1 MRWEQSDRKPISDMA
16 LIRAFME
23 ITPKRFAYSGKNV
36 YLCTFI
42 LDFQTDMTDMKYNWT
57 FANVGGTTR
66 VKIQSGEDIRHL
78 GELDQKM
85 WTVLSCPTTGLEINE
100 ESLQLIDTDGDGKL
114 RVKEVV
120 QTADWLCAVLH
131 NPDSLLAGKAEVAL
145 ANIADETLLA
155 VAREVA
161 DGKETVTLT
170 DVDAAIAGVTIDAQ
184 AIPEAPFAAD
194 VIAAYKARQAEY
206 AAYYEQEKLQQLG
219 LAAIAEDTPK
229 PGMSEA
235 DFADMGAKIAAYE
248 AGAAAAN
255 DANAKALAAARV
267 KYVPLRKLLVLS
279 RDFYRLL
286 RNFITFEDFY
296 DKNQTVKAIFQAGT
310 LIIDQR
316 ACSLCVRVND
326 MAKQNAQAGL
336 SGMYLIYCG
345 CESKKLGKKMQIA
358 AAMTV
363 GGIRN
368 LSVGKNALFY
378 DNEGNDWDAVVT
390 KIIDNPIS
398 ISQAFYSPYRKF
410 GAWVTDLIN
419 KSAAEKD
426 SKVFSEA
433 TAKVQENAGKTSA
446 EGEKPK
452 VQAFD
457 IAKFAGIFAA
467 IGMAIGYIGAFF
479 TSVIGG
485 FAALK
490 WWQDILAVLGI
501 VLVISGPSMFLAW
514 TKLRKRNLAPVLNAN
529 GWAINAEV
537 MVSVLFGATLTQQAQ
552 FPMLQLVDPLA
563 KKGIPAWKK
572 WLISIAFV
580 LVVLLGLWLGNLLNW
595 CKLPSPL
602 PCFHKEQAEE
612 VAVTPAAE
620 TPAEVVV
627 TEEGAK

>member
-1 MRWEQSDRKPISDMA
+1 
-16 LIRAFME
+16 
-23 ITPKRFAYSGKNV
+23 
-36 YLCTFI
+36 
-42 LDFQTDMTDMKYNWT
+42 MKYNWT

-100 ESLQLIDTDGDGKL
+100 ESLKLIDLDGDGKL
-114 RVKEVV
+114 RVKEVI
-120 QTADWLCAVLH
+120 QTADWLCGVLRD
-131 NPDSLLAGKAEVAL
+131 PETLLAGKAEVPL
-145 ANIADETLLA
+145 ANIADETILA
-155 VAREVA
+155 VAKQVA
-161 DGKETVTLT
+161 ADRQTVTLA
-170 DVDAAIAGVTIDAQ
+170 DVETAIAAVSVETQPA
-184 AIPEAPFAAD
+184 PEAPFEGD
-194 VIAAYKARQAEY
+194 VIAAYKAKQADY
-206 AAYYEQEKLQQLG
+206 VAYFEQAKLQSLG
-219 LAAIAEDTPK
+219 LATIAEDTPK
-229 PGMSEA
+229 PGLTEA
-235 DFADMGAKIAAYE
+235 DFAEMGTKIAVYE
-248 AGAAAAN
+248 AGVATANEANAAA
-255 DANAKALAAARV
+255 LSAAQAQ
-267 KYVPLRKLLVLS
+267 YQPLRKLLLLS

-296 DKNQTVKAIFQAGT
+296 DKAQPKAIFQAGT

-316 ACSLCVRVND
+316 ACALCVRVSD
-326 MAKQNAQAGL
+326 MSKQNLQAGA
-336 SGMYLIYCG
+336 SGMYLIYCN
-345 CESKKLGKKMQIA
+345 CESKKLGKQMQIV
-358 AAMTV
+358 AAMTI

-368 LSVGKNALFY
+368 LTVGKNALFY

-398 ISQAFYSPYRKF
+398 IGQAFWSPYRKF

-433 TAKVQENAGKTSA
+433 TNKVQEKKA
-446 EGEKPK
+446 EMSPLDKKKMET
-452 VQAFD
+452 FD

-485 FAALK
+485 FVELK

-529 GWAINAEV
+529 GWAVNADV
-537 MVSVLFGATLTQQAQ
+537 MVNVMFGSTLTQQAQ

-563 KKGIPAWKK
+563 KKGMPAWKK
-572 WLISIAFV
+572 WIIVVASV
-580 LVVLLGLWLGNLLNW
+580 LVILLGLWLANLLNW

-602 PCFHKEQAEE
+602 PCFSQEVVEQVEPVVETVESAETVVVEE
-612 VAVTPAAE
+612 VAE
-620 TPAEVVV
+620 
-627 TEEGAK
+627 

>member
-1 MRWEQSDRKPISDMA
+1 M
-16 LIRAFME
+16 
-23 ITPKRFAYSGKNV
+23 
-36 YLCTFI
+36 
-42 LDFQTDMTDMKYNWT
+42 
-57 FANVGGTTR
+57 
-66 VKIQSGEDIRHL
+66 KIQSGEDIRHL

-85 WTVLSCPTTGLEINE
+85 WTVLSCPTTGLEISE
-100 ESLQLIDTDGDGKL
+100 ESLKLIDIDGDGKL

-120 QTADWLCAVLH
+120 QTADWLCSMLRD
-131 NPDSLLAGKAEVAL
+131 PESLLAGKAEVAL

-155 VAREVA
+155 VAKQVA
-161 DGKETVTLT
+161 GGKETVTPA
-170 DVDAAIAGVTIDAQ
+170 DVDAAIASVTIDAQ
-184 AIPEAPFAAD
+184 AAPEAPFAAD
-194 VIAAYKARQAEY
+194 VIAAYKAKQAEY

-219 LAAIAEDTPK
+219 LATIAEDAAK
-229 PGMSEA
+229 PGLPETE
-235 DFADMGAKIAAYE
+235 FAEMGSKIAAYE
-248 AGAAAAN
+248 AGTAAAD
-255 DANAKALAAARV
+255 DANAKALAAAQAQ
-267 KYVPLRKLLVLS
+267 YMPLRKLLLLS

-296 DKNQTVKAIFQAGT
+296 DKNQTTKAIFQAGT

-336 SGMYLIYCG
+336 SGMYLIYCD

-398 ISQAFYSPYRKF
+398 ISQAFWSPYRKF

-426 SKVFSEA
+426 SKAFSEA
-433 TAKVQENAGKTSA
+433 TAKIQEKKDEMSPLDKKKMET
-446 EGEKPK
+446 
-452 VQAFD
+452 FD

-467 IGMAIGYIGAFF
+467 IGMAVGYIGAFF
-479 TSVIGG
+479 TSLGEG
-485 FAALK
+485 LK
-490 WWQDILAVLGI
+490 DLFIVGWWMPILAILGLM
-501 VLVISGPSMFLAW
+501 LVISGPAMIMAW
-514 TKLRKRNLAPVLNAN
+514 FKLRKRNLAPILNAN
-529 GWAINAEV
+529 GWAVNADAI
-537 MVSVLFGATLTQQAQ
+537 VSVLFGGTLTQQAQ

-563 KKGIPAWKK
+563 KKGMPAWKK
-572 WLISIAFV
+572 WLISVASV

-612 VAVTPAAE
+612 VEVIETPAVEE

-627 TEEGAK
+627 IEEDAK

>member
-1 MRWEQSDRKPISDMA
+1 
-16 LIRAFME
+16 
-23 ITPKRFAYSGKNV
+23 
-36 YLCTFI
+36 
-42 LDFQTDMTDMKYNWT
+42 MKYNWT

-66 VKIQSGEDIRHL
+66 VKIQSSEDIRHL

-100 ESLQLIDTDGDGKL
+100 ESLKLIDLDGDGKL
-114 RVKEVV
+114 RVKEVI
-120 QTADWLCAVLH
+120 QTADWLCGVLRD
-131 NPDSLLAGKAEVAL
+131 PETLLAGKAEVPL
-145 ANIADETLLA
+145 ANIADETILA
-155 VAREVA
+155 VAKQVSA
-161 DGKETVTLT
+161 DGQTVTLA
-170 DVDAAIAGVTIDAQ
+170 DVETAIAAVSVETQPA
-184 AIPEAPFAAD
+184 PEAPFEGD
-194 VIAAYKARQAEY
+194 VIAAYKAKQADY
-206 AAYYEQEKLQQLG
+206 AAYFEQAKLQSLG
-219 LAAIAEDTPK
+219 LATIAEDTPK
-229 PGMSEA
+229 PGLAEA
-235 DFADMGAKIAAYE
+235 DFAEMGTKIAAYE
-248 AGAAAAN
+248 AGVATANEANAAA
-255 DANAKALAAARV
+255 LSAAQAQ
-267 KYVPLRKLLVLS
+267 YQPLRKLLLLS

-296 DKNQTVKAIFQAGT
+296 DKAQPKAIFQAGT

-316 ACSLCVRVND
+316 ACALCVRVSD
-326 MAKQNAQAGL
+326 MSKQNLQAGA
-336 SGMYLIYCG
+336 SGMYLIYCN
-345 CESKKLGKKMQIA
+345 CESKKLGKQMQIV
-358 AAMTV
+358 AAMTI

-368 LSVGKNALFY
+368 LTVGKNALFY

-398 ISQAFYSPYRKF
+398 IGQAFWSPYRKF

-433 TAKVQENAGKTSA
+433 TNKVQEKKA
-446 EGEKPK
+446 EMSPLDKKKMET
-452 VQAFD
+452 FD

-485 FAALK
+485 FVELK

-529 GWAINAEV
+529 GWAVNADV
-537 MVSVLFGATLTQQAQ
+537 MVNVMFGSTLTQQAQ

-563 KKGIPAWKK
+563 KKGMPAWKK
-572 WLISIAFV
+572 WIIVVASA
-580 LVVLLGLWLGNLLNW
+580 LVVLLGLWLTNLLNW

-602 PCFHKEQAEE
+602 PCFSQEVVEQVEPVVETVESAEIVVVEE
-612 VAVTPAAE
+612 VAE
-620 TPAEVVV
+620 
-627 TEEGAK
+627 